1 MRKPFVALMACLLAT
16 SCTSGG
22 DDGVLKVAI
31 IGTTDQLFADGVRL
45 TPPGQHIRAAQ
56 AQGLVRLDE
65 AGNVVPAI
73 AERWIVTDDG
83 VSYIFRIREFDLPG
97 GGRLTAQTVRDSL
110 RRTLT
115 RLSGTS
121 LGLDLAKVS
130 EVRAMT
136 GRVVEIRLKSPMRGF
151 LQVLAQPELGLM
163 LQNGHTGPMALTR
176 EGDIAVLD
184 AMPPEMRGLPSQDDW
199 GKGLLQL
206 RVSAVDA
213 QRAVDGFSD
222 AEYDLLLGGRLT
234 NLPLADTGP
243 LSRGTVRLD
252 AAIGLFGLDV
262 AHTDGFLAEPANR
275 EALAQAI
282 DRNALMQPFNIGGW
296 TATTRLVASGLPGDA
311 GLVGERWDGTNLEQR
326 RIIAAG
332 RVAQWEQASGRE
344 LELRIALPAGP
355 GSDLLFRGLA
365 ADMLRIGA
373 TAKRVGAD
381 DPADLR
387 LRDRVARYGE
397 ARWFLNQFNCNFTNG
412 PCAKEADDLVARSI
426 QLTDPAAEAAMLA
439 EAERVLTAANIYIPL
454 GAPIR
459 WSQVRGGVDGFIEN
473 AWALHPLFPLS
484 RAPI

>member
-1 MRKPFVALMACLLAT
+1 MRKPIIALLACLLAT
-16 SCTSGG
+16 SCNSRG
-22 DDGVLKVAI
+22 DDGVLRVAI

-45 TPPGQHIRAAQ
+45 APPGQHIRAAQ

-83 VSYIFRIREFDLPG
+83 VSYIFRIREFDLPS

-110 RRTLT
+110 RRTFA

-121 LGLDLAKVS
+121 LGLDLTKVS

-151 LQVLAQPELGLM
+151 LQVLAQPELGLV

-184 AMPPEMRGLPSQDDW
+184 AMPPEMRGLPSQEDW
-199 GKGLLQL
+199 GQGLLQL

-222 AEYDLLLGGRLT
+222 AKYDLLLGGQLA

-262 AHTDGFLAEPANR
+262 AHTGGFLADPANR

-296 TATTRLVASGLPGDA
+296 TATTRLVAPGLPGDA
-311 GLVGERWDGTNLEQR
+311 GVVDERWAGTNLEQR

-332 RVAQWEQASGRE
+332 RVTQWEQASGRE

-365 ADMLRIGA
+365 ADMLRIGV
-373 TAKRVGAD
+373 TAKRVGMN

-397 ARWFLNQFNCNFTNG
+397 ARWFLNQFNCSFTDG

-439 EAERVLTAANIYIPL
+439 EAEQVLTAANIYIPL

-459 WSQVRGGVDGFIEN
+459 WSQVRGGVDGFTEN